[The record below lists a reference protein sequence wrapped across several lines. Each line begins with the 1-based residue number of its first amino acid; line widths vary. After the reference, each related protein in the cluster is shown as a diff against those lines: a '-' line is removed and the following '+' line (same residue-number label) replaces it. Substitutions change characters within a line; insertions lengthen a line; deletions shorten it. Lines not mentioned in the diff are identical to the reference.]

1 VQELAGWIPFLVL
14 LLVTF
19 AIGEV
24 VERRHYRSIRR
35 REERWREIPLTTFR
49 EVPRAWEVQ
58 GCTLVVA
65 STVVSVDY
73 FKRFLAG
80 LRAITGGRVRSYESL
95 LDRAR
100 REALLRVKKAAID
113 AGCHAVINLRLETS
127 NLSSPQG
134 KQGVA
139 GVEIVAFGTG
149 LRLARRPV

>member
-1 VQELAGWIPFLVL
+1 
-14 LLVTF
+14 
-19 AIGEV
+19 
-24 VERRHYRSIRR
+24 
-35 REERWREIPLTTFR
+35 
-49 EVPRAWEVQ
+49 VQ